1 MDIIFIT
8 AVILL
13 LCWRV
18 EEPNFNRKN
27 DLDSSGFRDVTPFA
41 EKDVPR

>member
-1 MDIIFIT
+1 MEIVFIM

-18 EEPNFNRKN
+18 EEPNFNRKH
-27 DLDSSGFRDVTPFA
+27 DLDSSGFRDVTPFND
-41 EKDVPR
+41 KDVPR